1 MGRPDFDVP
10 NDKSLAES
18 KEYWEDQL
26 ESGEEML
33 ASAETDDEKENAQQF
48 IDIAKEN
55 LKDL

>member
-33 ASAETDDEKENAQQF
+33 ASAETDEEKENAF
-48 IDIAKEN
+48 YVRREKIKSGGF
-55 LKDL
+55 

>member
-1 MGRPDFDVP
+1 MGRPDFDKP
-10 NDKSLAES
+10 NDKSLEES

-26 ESGEEML
+26 EMGEEFMRT
-33 ASAETDDEKENAQQF
+33 AETDEEKKNAQQF

>member
-10 NDKSLAES
+10 NDKSFAES
-18 KEYWEDQL
+18 KEYWKDQL

-33 ASAETDDEKENAQQF
+33 ASAETDEEKENAQQF

>member
-18 KEYWEDQL
+18 KEYWEVQL

-33 ASAETDDEKENAQQF
+33 ASAETDEEKENAQQF